1 MSATTTSAEAKDC
14 IPHSP
19 DAERAVLGAVML
31 SPNAWVRVMDL
42 LTEDDFYLH
51 SHKLIWRAIVSCAEQ
66 KRPFDAV
73 TLMDWFSSSDQGKYV
88 GNGSYLIELASQT
101 PSAANIQAYAEIV
114 SEMSMRRRLAGFG
127 REATSAATAQDGRSI
142 SEILTAVGQQFAAI
156 QPVQQGGLQLAAN
169 SIKSWWDEI
178 THRYAQKTHI
188 TGLPTQWKKLNQ
200 AIHGLQP
207 ATLYL
212 IAARPNMG
220 KSVAGLN
227 LAMFTA
233 LRGQT
238 VGLFSLE
245 MGQHDC
251 HTRNVSALGNVPHDW
266 LLAPGETADSE
277 LYFARLLPTITKLK
291 SAPLYIDDTPSL
303 TVTQFEARARRM
315 HYKTPLDLL
324 IVDHIHDFKIDAKQA
339 RFEFGAIAQAGK
351 TLAKEFNI
359 PVVMLA
365 QLNRNLTNRTDCRRP
380 TLADLRESGELEQKA
395 DVVLFLHRE
404 DYYDTPDKKTHL
416 QGVVEMHIA
425 KGRNIKSGER
435 IYLCNRF
442 DEMRLDDWEGPL
454 PEPDQPKEVLP
465 KPKKHFRPIHSVF
478 GDTNQ

>member
-1 MSATTTSAEAKDC
+1 
-14 IPHSP
+14 
-19 DAERAVLGAVML
+19 
-31 SPNAWVRVMDL
+31 
-42 LTEDDFYLH
+42 
-51 SHKLIWRAIVSCAEQ
+51 
-66 KRPFDAV
+66 
-73 TLMDWFSSSDQGKYV
+73 
-88 GNGSYLIELASQT
+88 
-101 PSAANIQAYAEIV
+101 
-114 SEMSMRRRLAGFG
+114 
-127 REATSAATAQDGRSI
+127 
-142 SEILTAVGQQFAAI
+142 
-156 QPVQQGGLQLAAN
+156 
-169 SIKSWWDEI
+169 
-178 THRYAQKTHI
+178 
-188 TGLPTQWKKLNQ
+188 
-200 AIHGLQP
+200 
-207 ATLYL
+207 
-212 IAARPNMG
+212 
-220 KSVAGLN
+220 
-227 LAMFTA
+227 
-233 LRGQT
+233 
-238 VGLFSLE
+238 

-277 LYFARLLPTITKLK
+277 LYFARLLPTIAKLK

-339 RFEFGAIAQAGK
+339 RFEFGAIAQTGK

-365 QLNRNLTNRTDCRRP
+365 QLNRNLANRPDRRP

-404 DYYDTPDKKTHL
+404 DYYDTPDQQTHL

-435 IYLCNRF
+435 IYLRNRF

-454 PEPDQPKEVLP
+454 PQPEEKKEAAP
-465 KPKKHFRPIHSVF
+465 KQRSHFRSNKTTRFNVF
-478 GDTNQ
+478 GDTNA